1 MKLKT
6 LAVKAPLVLAV
17 SIVAVASPAPFAA
30 PRPPDIPFRIQML
43 DGGASETA
51 AVADVNKDGRLDIV
65 SGEHWYQSPAWTK
78 HKFRE
83 LDFSNNY
90 VDGFSD
96 LPVDV
101 DGDGYPDIASVT
113 WFAKKV
119 SWFRNPGKGGGAWV
133 EAPINAG
140 FNIEFATLADIDNDG
155 KANEIVAQENGTGQS
170 WYEVNKS
177 RGSGLVARDSG
188 LGSQGL
194 KTPSPE
200 PRIPSPDFWIKHVV
214 SDRSYGH
221 GIGFGDVNKDG
232 RNDILTPRGWLEAP
246 ADPRAAGNWTYHPAW
261 ESANVPVTA
270 REAPAGAAAPPDPA
284 APPRVAELGFM
295 HVLDVNG
302 DGRNDVITAAGHDFG
317 VFWFEQGADGKW
329 TKRVIDSAWSQGHA
343 STLVDINGDGR
354 LDFVTGKR
362 FMAHNG
368 SDPGER
374 EPLGVYWYEYRPVA
388 APAGGGRGAAG
399 PQVEWIRH
407 LIDYGGRM
415 GGGMQIPVVDLDG
428 DGDLDVVCAG
438 KSGLFLVENL
448 TKGPGSTKPSA
459 AGR

>member
-1 MKLKT
+1 M
-6 LAVKAPLVLAV
+6 AAPT
-17 SIVAVASPAPFAA
+17 SSPASTGTRGLP
-30 PRPPDIPFRIQML
+30 PPHRHRPP
-43 DGGASETA
+43 
-51 AVADVNKDGRLDIV
+51 AD
-65 SGEHWYQSPAWTK
+65 PAWTK

-170 WYEVNKS
+170 WYEVRKPS
-177 RGSGLVARDSG
+177 TGSGQAGWV
-188 LGSQGL
+188 
-194 KTPSPE
+194 
-200 PRIPSPDFWIKHVV
+200 KHVV

-261 ESANVPVTA
+261 ESANVPVTP

-329 TKRVIDSAWSQGHA
+329 ARRVIDSAWSQGHA

-438 KSGLFLVENL
+438 KSGLFVAENL
-448 TKGPGSTKPSA
+448 TKGSRSGTNSS
-459 AGR
+459 R